1 MGVLSKEKII
11 TLDERID
18 VKSFEVKRAMVHI
31 FPWAQ
36 VTSNKWNTRKDSYL
50 VVLEKLEQNTAT
62 KVVKKLSQHMVGFR
76 VFHLFDVISAIG
88 KNWGELSCY

>member
-1 MGVLSKEKII
+1 
-11 TLDERID
+11 
-18 VKSFEVKRAMVHI
+18 MVHI

>member
-36 VTSNKWNTRKDSYL
+36 VTSNNWNTRKDSYL

-62 KVVKKLSQHMVGFR
+62 KVVKKLSQLMEGFR
-76 VFHLFDVISAIG
+76 VFHSV
-88 KNWGELSCY
+88 